1 MIKSWDLEL
10 GFVDCVCMF
19 RWFNVS
25 PVVLDIKKELG
36 TLELASWCRGVLFS
50 LSCSCCL
57 GGILSVKHQLLAP
70 FGSASESGYDFTSVK
85 SQEPYTGC
93 YFRMEPTFG
102 APVSTFAP
110 QQPTR
115 WPTA

>member
-1 MIKSWDLEL
+1 
-10 GFVDCVCMF
+10 MF
-19 RWFNVS
+19 S
-25 PVVLDIKKELG
+25 CCAGYKKELG
-36 TLELASWCRGVLFS
+36 TLELGAVECFF